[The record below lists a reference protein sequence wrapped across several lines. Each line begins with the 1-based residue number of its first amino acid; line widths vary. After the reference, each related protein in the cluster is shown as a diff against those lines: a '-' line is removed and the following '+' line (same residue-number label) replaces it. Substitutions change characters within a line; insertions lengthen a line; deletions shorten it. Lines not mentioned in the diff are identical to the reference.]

1 VGRRRGEELFRHG
14 NLSSDSVGGLALVF
28 PHEGRFSQ
36 TGLLRRVLRTGSGEG
51 GDGVS
56 LVGDWWRR
64 WLIGDRTWIGD
75 WQVRVL
81 RTSNT
86 CGKRICHSRKGRG
99 GARSGKGLTG
109 GGRPCP
115 HAGPSAEEGGTDPHA
130 PGTSAARAR
139 RSGNDGWEGWGG
151 AGGRPPTTVATRPV
165 AAAAEPARPPTAAAG
180 PVRPGEAVA
189 AARRPG
195 EAARGQKERGGKGS
209 SAMGVAAW
217 RVHQGG
223 AAAAAGPPRMSSGGG
238 WAA

>member
-36 TGLLRRVLRTGSGEG
+36 TGLSRRVLRTGTGEG

-64 WLIGDRTWIGD
+64 WLIGDRTWIRD

-130 PGTSAARAR
+130 PGTSAGAPAGAATAAGRGGEGPGGAHPRRSQHGRSQRRPSPRGPPRRQQGPCGQERRRRRRAGQGKPPAAR
-139 RSGNDGWEGWGG
+139 RRGEG
-151 AGGRPPTTVATRPV
+151 R
-165 AAAAEPARPPTAAAG
+165 ARPPW
-180 PVRPGEAVA
+180 E
-189 AARRPG
+189 
-195 EAARGQKERGGKGS
+195 
-209 SAMGVAAW
+209 
-217 RVHQGG
+217 
-223 AAAAAGPPRMSSGGG
+223 
-238 WAA
+238 